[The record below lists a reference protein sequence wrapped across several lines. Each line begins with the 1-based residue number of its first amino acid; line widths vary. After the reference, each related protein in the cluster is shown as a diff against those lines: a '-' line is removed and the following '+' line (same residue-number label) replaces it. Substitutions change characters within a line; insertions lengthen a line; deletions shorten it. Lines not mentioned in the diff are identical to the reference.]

1 MNPDTDCLACEGKN
15 PVNWLLT
22 RLNPA
27 ATTRVC
33 QHDIPIALVALLAT
47 ELEVEAGWLQEA
59 INTAI
64 EGLAD
69 EVEAAELSPELAEEA
84 DNEAATAPYE
94 LSTASTDE

>member
-1 MNPDTDCLACEGKN
+1 MNPDSDCLACEGKN

-47 ELEVEAGWLQEA
+47 ELEVEAGWLQEV

-69 EVEAAELSPELAEEA
+69 EIEQAVQAADDDDEVRTGYPVHDSDAEPVFE
-84 DNEAATAPYE
+84 D
-94 LSTASTDE
+94 D